1 MRFRLIENLIEE
13 HFSAYLIIVWII
25 IFTDDVECFEA
36 AQKMSELDLQTCEWD
51 FS

>member
-1 MRFRLIENLIEE
+1 MKKIRFKI
-13 HFSAYLIIVWII
+13 YTC
-25 IFTDDVECFEA
+25 IFVSDDVEYFEA